1 MEISLPTPYTYE
13 GGNLLL
19 DITVTQGGNYKSATF
34 YGSSISGAGRY
45 FYNTTEGA
53 ADFLPKTTFTY
64 EAAATGTCPKPKSLS
79 FSNIAARAADL
90 SWNGGTA
97 SAWQICI
104 NGDEENLIDASSA
117 SYSFANLTPLT
128 EYSVKVR
135 AVCGEEQS
143 DWSAASFTT
152 LSACPYPITNLL
164 ISNLYTNSAI
174 INFEEATGEA
184 GAFEAELSTDS
195 NFPEGNTTFFD
206 AESDAFGLGDITFE
220 GLIPA
225 TKYYVRMRAYC
236 EDESTSG
243 EWSSVFSFT
252 TACETRPLPYSEN
265 FDAYSGTTDTS
276 TPSTYP
282 NDELPQCWSFLNR
295 AETSGTYPQAFI
307 SSASGYVASGKC
319 LFFKSSSSTPIY
331 AVLPPFEENI
341 TALQLKFT
349 YRNEGT
355 GGSNGTLYVGYMTD
369 PSDAST
375 FTSLLTCTKTTT
387 LTEKEVLFDEA
398 MDGSY
403 IAFMYEGI
411 SSNNYYLSIDNVI
424 VRLAPNCSK
433 LTSISQP
440 TDITASSATFSWV
453 GTESNYEYV
462 IAEKDST
469 PDWSSPVAVDG
480 ASSVTVSSGL
490 QPNTAYDFYVRSN
503 CGDGDTN
510 KGDALHVSFTT
521 KCLAVSEFPW
531 FEHFDSITVA
541 TSVLP
546 DCWSKINTAISSS
559 YSSYPYVYAN
569 GSYSTYAH
577 SASNCLYFYTYYST
591 SSSYSGED
599 EYAILPQM
607 SSLEGKRI
615 SFYAKG
621 YNATSIIKVGT
632 MSDPSDASTFA
643 EIQSDTLTTSYEKYT
658 VNLSGSNHY
667 IALKVMKPTTTYSYS
682 GAYVDDITVEDIPSC
697 LEPTGLAFVE
707 ATANSAKFNLTAGG
721 TETAW
726 DFYYSTENV
735 APTAE
740 TVPQV
745 VAAADTAISSGLN
758 PNTQYYVWVRA
769 HCSDSEQSPW
779 SEGISF
785 RSGCAPYEAA
795 SFTEDFEDGIY
806 CWTVGNLQSEDGV
819 SHVPYPYWKAAY
831 NGENGLYMIA
841 YKSYSTVHDSAYA
854 VLPQMNYGEKS
865 LKDFS
870 ISFYAQASNTSD
882 NTHLILGVVADPA
895 DSLASFE
902 QITQF
907 DLTTSFD
914 IYEYSFANYEG
925 SKPYIVLLATLP
937 EGYASSTSKT
947 GEFYIDD
954 IALFETPS
962 CQPLRSISISDLARR
977 SMVVNLEPKAGI
989 ALASEYEL
997 VYSTSELDEAA
1008 LEAATKIAINDTNA
1022 YEING
1027 LDRETLYYIYVRA
1040 NCGGENGKSAWVS
1053 TSAKTKALSAC
1064 DDVQVGNGS
1073 YNGYYAPIAT
1083 YYKNSWVQFIYPAS
1097 EIDQQA
1103 GMIGAISFYCSAT
1116 DASTDLAGE
1125 VNIYMAH
1132 TSKSDHSS
1140 TSDWLAAEDLT
1151 LVYHT
1156 DAFEKPAA
1164 TGWMSFDLN
1173 TAFAYNGTDNIAI
1186 VVAAKLPNYSTSIK
1200 FDYWP
1205 TDNALLYR
1213 GNDGN
1218 TAYGEHPGNNSGTR
1232 SNNRPNIKFSF
1243 CHELDACPAVSELTA
1258 AVLGIGT
1265 TQEKISWAISGAD
1278 YLSGF
1283 DMIVSKTELDDEAL
1297 ATAEPTYS
1305 DIHGLSKDLE
1315 NLDPST
1321 DYYVYLR
1328 AICKAEGHDEGNSDW
1343 ASVHFKTLADCPAV
1357 INLSLELGAT
1367 DSITAT
1373 WERATMEQAKE
1384 FKYILTKTRLDVE
1397 NITAELNDVNDTV
1410 KAFNELDH
1418 AQKYYFYVASACGD
1432 ATSAFVEDSI
1442 ETLPACQAVEN
1453 LAASRVEHNRVEL
1466 AWTSAQLATETEW
1479 KVGIVGDPIPA
1490 QTVSERKAILF
1501 GLSAET
1507 AYEAYVIAL
1516 CGEESVSDSAKVAF
1530 NTAAQPGAC
1539 KQIGSGTSESNFF
1552 PTNAYFKY
1560 STSEQIYTAA
1570 EVGKAGKILSLS
1582 FYSNG
1587 PENTR
1592 TIDVYVAHTTK
1603 SSFSSYSD
1611 WQQVSAADKVYSGS
1625 ITFAA
1630 NQWISIPFDNEFE
1643 YNGTDNLLV
1652 IVDDNTNSYC
1662 TSGQQTKFL
1671 TCTTDGYECLYINND
1686 GTDVNPTASSS
1697 AYGTRSYSKNQIQ
1710 FCFEAKAAPDVT
1722 ALAISDI
1729 TTNSAKAS
1737 WEPMGSETAWNVF
1750 ISPTQ
1755 VTDFS
1760 DIVAE
1765 RVETLSKSFT
1775 GLADDEDYFVYVQPA
1790 VEGAEYSMVSFRT
1803 IASCL
1808 IQTNPAVVAA
1818 SITAHTARVTWVDPN
1833 EVKAGNYKVVYAKAA
1848 EFDLEDADLAFVES
1862 ADTFAVLPALQAD
1875 TVYKFAVMANCD
1887 GGEDESRYSA
1897 VASFATLKSCF
1908 TPYATTVIDST
1919 ITAYSATVYW
1929 KDDHDDAGY
1938 LVAYGLYDSFDLD
1951 NPETYLTKYVPD
1963 TFAVLEGLT
1972 AGESYKVSIKGDCS
1986 SVGEGQSKTW
1996 APYAYFNTKCEAKAL
2011 PYSEDFETQSSLVC
2025 WTVGNIQEE
2034 RDSYSSYLSHSP
2046 GRSSSAK
2053 ANGEYGLKIHAYK
2066 STGYGSTDADSAYA
2080 VLPELVFGEDAITDY
2095 QIRFNAKAKIGTGY
2109 YSDYYYSHLLI
2120 GVAEDDALTNLAII
2134 ADTALSTSAFQEVEL
2149 SFAAYTGTGNRIVL
2163 LARVDPSSTA
2173 SPREA
2178 EIYVDD
2184 IHVSKSSACKRPTAL
2199 AVSNITTDAAQL
2211 AWTENGEAT
2220 AWQIRLNGDDEHL
2233 IDADANP
2240 FNLSALTAAT
2250 AYSVEVRANCGG
2262 AQSDWSAPLNFATE
2276 ICNEADKKAIRY
2288 EISDTYGD
2296 GWNGDAALKI
2306 VHKATNTEIASLT
2319 VISADSKTPVIGN
2332 LPLCC
2337 GEEYSIIW
2345 VSGSFDSECRF
2356 ALYDIND
2363 DVIVEHTTGS
2373 PTAGTLIDYT
2383 MNCVVPTCSKPA
2395 SVEVSD
2401 ITSSSATFNWVAGN
2415 SETDFQYVVVAKDEA
2430 PDWSAATDVIGK
2442 TTALVESLEANKA
2455 YDFYVRANCG
2465 EEKSD
2470 PRSISFRTDCGV
2482 MALPFQEFFEDEI
2495 PCWTM
2500 KDCASNTNVSANAA
2514 YEGLKGF
2521 KFAYNT
2527 NPPQYLISPELMA
2540 SEKKVKVSFF
2550 YKAGGTYVE
2559 TFQVGY
2565 STTTD
2570 ATDAFTW
2577 AEEIT
2582 ASSTFE
2588 QYLDTL
2594 PDAGV
2599 KYVAI
2604 KYTANDQLSLYID
2617 NFAVEEIGGT
2627 GTGIDAIGTESEKA
2641 VKFVKDDHIY
2651 ILRNGILYDVTGR
2664 LIRK

>member
-1 MEISLPTPYTYE
+1 M
-13 GGNLLL
+13 
-19 DITVTQGGNYKSATF
+19 
-34 YGSSISGAGRY
+34 
-45 FYNTTEGA
+45 
-53 ADFLPKTTFTY
+53 
-64 EAAATGTCPKPKSLS
+64 
-79 FSNIAARAADL
+79 
-90 SWNGGTA
+90 
-97 SAWQICI
+97 
-104 NGDEENLIDASSA
+104 
-117 SYSFANLTPLT
+117 
-128 EYSVKVR
+128 
-135 AVCGEEQS
+135 
-143 DWSAASFTT
+143 
-152 LSACPYPITNLL
+152 
-164 ISNLYTNSAI
+164 
-174 INFEEATGEA
+174 
-184 GAFEAELSTDS
+184 
-195 NFPEGNTTFFD
+195 
-206 AESDAFGLGDITFE
+206 
-220 GLIPA
+220 
-225 TKYYVRMRAYC
+225 
-236 EDESTSG
+236 
-243 EWSSVFSFT
+243 
-252 TACETRPLPYSEN
+252 
-265 FDAYSGTTDTS
+265 
-276 TPSTYP
+276 
-282 NDELPQCWSFLNR
+282 
-295 AETSGTYPQAFI
+295 
-307 SSASGYVASGKC
+307 
-319 LFFKSSSSTPIY
+319 
-331 AVLPPFEENI
+331 
-341 TALQLKFT
+341 
-349 YRNEGT
+349 
-355 GGSNGTLYVGYMTD
+355 
-369 PSDAST
+369 
-375 FTSLLTCTKTTT
+375 
-387 LTEKEVLFDEA
+387 
-398 MDGSY
+398 
-403 IAFMYEGI
+403 
-411 SSNNYYLSIDNVI
+411 
-424 VRLAPNCSK
+424 
-433 LTSISQP
+433 
-440 TDITASSATFSWV
+440 
-453 GTESNYEYV
+453 

-531 FEHFDSITVA
+531 FEHFDSITA
-541 TSVLP
+541 GSGILP

-785 RSGCAPYEAA
+785 RTGCAPYEAA
-795 SFTEDFEDGIY
+795 SFSDDFENGIY
-806 CWTVGNLQSEDGV
+806 CWTVGNLQSENGV
-819 SHVPYPYWKAAY
+819 SHVPYAY
-831 NGENGLYMIA
+831 SSAKYKGEYGLYMIA

-865 LKDFS
+865 LKDYS
-870 ISFYAQASNTSD
+870 ISFYAKASSSSD
-882 NTHLILGVVADPA
+882 NTHLILGVVADPT

-914 IYEYSFANYEG
+914 IYEYSFASYEG

-962 CQPLRSISISDLARR
+962 CQPLRSIAISDLARR

-1022 YEING
+1022 YEISG

-1073 YNGYYAPIAT
+1073 YNGYYAPIAA

-1213 GNDGN
+1213 GNDDN

-1243 CHELDACPAVSELTA
+1243 CHELDACPAVSELNA
-1258 AVLGIGT
+1258 AVLGTGT

-1297 ATAEPTYS
+1297 AAAEITYPN
-1305 DIHGLSKDLE
+1305 IQGLSKDLK
-1315 NLDPST
+1315 NLTPST

-1397 NITAELNDVNDTV
+1397 NITAELSDVNDTV

-1453 LAASRVEHNRVEL
+1453 LAVSRVEHNRVEL

-1490 QTVSERKAILF
+1490 QTVSERNALLF

-1530 NTAAQPGAC
+1530 NTAAQPGNC
-1539 KQIGSGTSESNFF
+1539 KQIGNGTSSINYLPVGNYYNYSYTQQIFDASELQSGTITAISFQY
-1552 PTNAYFKY
+1552 AYSSAMTKA
-1560 STSEQIYTAA
+1560 TDVTIYMGVTD
-1570 EVGKAGKILSLS
+1570 K
-1582 FYSNG
+1582 
-1587 PENTR
+1587 
-1592 TIDVYVAHTTK
+1592 TT
-1603 SSFSSYSD
+1603 FSSTTD
-1611 WQQVSAADKVYSGS
+1611 WVALSELTQVYQGALNCSQG
-1625 ITFAA
+1625 
-1630 NQWISIPFDNEFE
+1630 WNEFTLQTPFN
-1643 YNGTDNLLV
+1643 YNGSGNLV
-1652 IVDDNTNSYC
+1652 IAVDDNVVKAYDG
-1662 TSGQQTKFL
+1662 SGYTFYVTMGSSNKTLYYQSDNTTGPASAPQTGTL
-1671 TCTTDGYECLYINND
+1671 TYYRNN
-1686 GTDVNPTASSS
+1686 
-1697 AYGTRSYSKNQIQ
+1697 IQ
-1710 FCFEAKAAPDVT
+1710 FCFEPKAAPDVT
-1722 ALAISDI
+1722 ALTVSDI
-1729 TTNSAKAS
+1729 TTESAKAS
-1737 WEPMGSETAWNVF
+1737 WEPMGSEIAWNVF

-1760 DIVAE
+1760 GVVAE

-1775 GLADDEDYFVYVQPA
+1775 GLNDDEDYFVYVQPA

-1808 IQTNPAVVAA
+1808 IQTNPAVVD
-1818 SITAHTARVTWVDPN
+1818 STITAHTARVIWVDPN
-1833 EVKAGNYKVVYAKAA
+1833 AVKAGSYKVVYAKAN
-1848 EFDLEDADLAFVES
+1848 EFDLEDADMAFVEPT
-1862 ADTFAVLPALQAD
+1862 DTFAVLPALQAD
-1875 TVYKFAVMANCD
+1875 TVYKFAVMANC

-1919 ITAYSATVYW
+1919 ITAHSATVYW

-1951 NPETYLTKYVPD
+1951 NPETYLTKNVTD

-2034 RDSYSSYLSHSP
+2034 RDPYSSYLSYDP
-2046 GRSSSAK
+2046 GRASSAK

-2066 STGYGSTDADSAYA
+2066 STGYYSTDADSAYA

-2095 QIRFNAKAKIGTGY
+2095 QIRFNAKANIGSGY
-2109 YSDYYYSHLLI
+2109 YSNYYSHLLI

-2134 ADTALSTSAFQEVEL
+2134 ADTAISTSAFQEVEL
-2149 SFAAYTGTGNRIVL
+2149 SFAAYAGTGNRIVL

-2173 SPREA
+2173 STREA

-2184 IHVSKSSACKRPTAL
+2184 IYVSKASDCKRPNA
-2199 AVSNITTDAAQL
+2199 
-2211 AWTENGEAT
+2211 EA
-2220 AWQIRLNGDDEHL
+2220 EV
-2233 IDADANP
+2233 
-2240 FNLSALTAAT
+2240 LSATSAQISWTA
-2250 AYSVEVRANCGG
+2250 G
-2262 AQSDWSAPLNFATE
+2262 
-2276 ICNEADKKAIRY
+2276 
-2288 EISDTYGD
+2288 
-2296 GWNGDAALKI
+2296 
-2306 VHKATNTEIASLT
+2306 
-2319 VISADSKTPVIGN
+2319 
-2332 LPLCC
+2332 
-2337 GEEYSIIW
+2337 GEE
-2345 VSGSFDSECRF
+2345 
-2356 ALYDIND
+2356 
-2363 DVIVEHTTGS
+2363 
-2373 PTAGTLIDYT
+2373 TL
-2383 MNCVVPTCSKPA
+2383 
-2395 SVEVSD
+2395 
-2401 ITSSSATFNWVAGN
+2401 
-2415 SETDFQYVVVAKDEA
+2415 FQYVCVLSGETPNWTGVEA
-2430 PDWSAATDVIGK
+2430 VAAT
-2442 TTALVESLEANKA
+2442 EAILDTLNIDTD
-2455 YDFYVRANCG
+2455 YDFYVRAYCS
-2465 EEKSD
+2465 EAEQSD
-2470 PRSISFRTDCGV
+2470 ARLISFHVGYCVPAPTSVDAQGITAIAFNGV
-2482 MALPFQEFFEDEI
+2482 EMDVAHPTSAPYYANNAHIELDVHADEADSLQITFATGYTYGTVIWVDWNNNLTFEASEVVYKGTSDNTKPTTLNCVFQI
-2495 PCWTM
+2495 PAGT
-2500 KDCASNTNVSANAA
+2500 A
-2514 YEGLKGF
+2514 EGLYRLRIG
-2521 KFAYNT
+2521 A
-2527 NPPQYLISPELMA
+2527 A
-2540 SEKKVKVSFF
+2540 DSFF
-2550 YKAGGTYVE
+2550 DSYISGSATEVDPCANGTYKLYE
-2559 TFQVGY
+2559 DY
-2565 STTTD
+2565 S
-2570 ATDAFTW
+2570 
-2577 AEEIT
+2577 
-2582 ASSTFE
+2582 
-2588 QYLDTL
+2588 
-2594 PDAGV
+2594 
-2599 KYVAI
+2599 I
-2604 KYTANDQLSLYID
+2604 KVVSQ
-2617 NFAVEEIGGT
+2617 GP
-2627 GTGIDAIGTESEKA
+2627 GTGIDAIESKNAAIKRLENDQVVIIRDGKKYTIMG
-2641 VKFVKDDHIY
+2641 VKIQ
-2651 ILRNGILYDVTGR
+2651 
-2664 LIRK
+2664 

>member
-1 MEISLPTPYTYE
+1 MKKSILLILLMALLAPWTGLKAEDLTVHDGTVESSNTPMYVGFFDDFTRSQVVFPASELEEMAGGTITSLKWYTKSNNIPYTTLSSVDIYLKE
-13 GGNLLL
+13 VNSTSISAFEDKSTATMVYQGAGLNFVAEGDGGSVTITFNTPFEYNGGNLLIGC
-19 DITVTQGGNYKSATF
+19 DNTTDADFKFIYF
-34 YGSSISGAGRY
+34 YGETVNGASISG
-45 FYNTTEGA
+45 YNGSSLASVSATQR
-53 ADFLPKTTFTY
+53 DFLPKTTFTY

-90 SWNGGTA
+90 SWDGGTA

-128 EYSVKVR
+128 AYSVKVR

-143 DWSAASFTT
+143 DWSTAKSFTT

-164 ISNLYTNSAI
+164 MSDLNTNSAI
-174 INFEEATGEA
+174 INFEEATEEA

-206 AESDAFGLGDITFE
+206 AESEAFGLGDITFE
-220 GLIPA
+220 GLIPD

-236 EDESTSG
+236 EDELSSG
-243 EWSSVFSFT
+243 EWSSTFSFT
-252 TACETRPLPYSEN
+252 TNCEAKPLPYSEN
-265 FDAYSGTTDTS
+265 FDSYSGSSSTTA
-276 TPSTYP
+276 PSAYP

-295 AETSGTYPQAFI
+295 AETSSTYPQAFI
-307 SSASGYVASGKC
+307 TSSSDYRVSGNC

-531 FEHFDSITVA
+531 FEHFDSITA
-541 TSVLP
+541 GSGILP
-546 DCWSKINTAISSS
+546 DCWSKINTATSST
-559 YSSYPYVYAN
+559 YNYYPYVYAN

-607 SSLEGKRI
+607 SSLEDKRI

-643 EIQSDTLTTSYEKYT
+643 EIQSITLTTSYEKYT
-658 VNLSGSNHY
+658 INLSGSNHY

-1164 TGWMSFDLN
+1164 TGWMRFDLN

-1243 CHELDACPAVSELTA
+1243 CHELDACPAVSELNA

-1397 NITAELNDVNDTV
+1397 NITAELSDVNDTV

-1453 LAASRVEHNRVEL
+1453 LAVSRVEHNRVEL

-1490 QTVSERKAILF
+1490 QTVSERNALLF

-1530 NTAAQPGAC
+1530 NTAAQPGNC
-1539 KQIGSGTSESNFF
+1539 KQIGNGTSSINYLPVGNYYNYSYTQQIFDASELQSGTITAISFQY
-1552 PTNAYFKY
+1552 AYSSAMTKA
-1560 STSEQIYTAA
+1560 TDVTIYMGVTD
-1570 EVGKAGKILSLS
+1570 K
-1582 FYSNG
+1582 
-1587 PENTR
+1587 
-1592 TIDVYVAHTTK
+1592 TT
-1603 SSFSSYSD
+1603 FSSTTD
-1611 WQQVSAADKVYSGS
+1611 WVALSELTQVYQGALNCSQG
-1625 ITFAA
+1625 
-1630 NQWISIPFDNEFE
+1630 WNEFTLQTPFN
-1643 YNGTDNLLV
+1643 YNGSGNLV
-1652 IVDDNTNSYC
+1652 IAVDDNVVKAYDG
-1662 TSGQQTKFL
+1662 SGYTFYVTMGSSNKTLYYQSDNTTGPASAPQTGTL
-1671 TCTTDGYECLYINND
+1671 TYYRNN
-1686 GTDVNPTASSS
+1686 
-1697 AYGTRSYSKNQIQ
+1697 IQ
-1710 FCFEAKAAPDVT
+1710 FCFEPKAVPDVT
-1722 ALAISDI
+1722 ALAISEI
-1729 TTNSAKAS
+1729 TTESAKAS
-1737 WEPMGSETAWNVF
+1737 WEPMGSEIAWNVF

-1775 GLADDEDYFVYVQPA
+1775 GLNDDEDYFVYVQPA
-1790 VEGAEYSMVSFRT
+1790 VEGGEYSMVSFRT
-1803 IASCL
+1803 VASCL
-1808 IQTNPAVVAA
+1808 IQTNPAVVD
-1818 SITAHTARVTWVDPN
+1818 STITAHTARVIWVDPN
-1833 EVKAGNYKVVYAKAA
+1833 AVKAGSYKVVYAKAN
-1848 EFDLEDADLAFVES
+1848 EFDLENADMAFVES
-1862 ADTFAVLPALQAD
+1862 TDTFAVLPALQAD
-1875 TVYKFAVMANCD
+1875 TVYKFAVMANC

-1919 ITAYSATVYW
+1919 ITAHSATVYW

-1951 NPETYLTKYVPD
+1951 NPETYLTKNVTD

-2034 RDSYSSYLSHSP
+2034 RDSYSSYLSYDP
-2046 GRSSSAK
+2046 GRASSAK

-2066 STGYGSTDADSAYA
+2066 STGYYSTDADSAYA

-2095 QIRFNAKAKIGTGY
+2095 QIRFNAKANIGSGY
-2109 YSDYYYSHLLI
+2109 YSNYYSHLLI

-2134 ADTALSTSAFQEVEL
+2134 ADTAISTSAFQEVEL
-2149 SFAAYTGTGNRIVL
+2149 SFAAYAGTGNRIVL

-2173 SPREA
+2173 STREA

-2184 IHVSKSSACKRPTAL
+2184 IYVSKASDCKRPNA
-2199 AVSNITTDAAQL
+2199 
-2211 AWTENGEAT
+2211 EA
-2220 AWQIRLNGDDEHL
+2220 EV
-2233 IDADANP
+2233 
-2240 FNLSALTAAT
+2240 LSATSAQISWTA
-2250 AYSVEVRANCGG
+2250 G
-2262 AQSDWSAPLNFATE
+2262 
-2276 ICNEADKKAIRY
+2276 
-2288 EISDTYGD
+2288 
-2296 GWNGDAALKI
+2296 
-2306 VHKATNTEIASLT
+2306 
-2319 VISADSKTPVIGN
+2319 
-2332 LPLCC
+2332 
-2337 GEEYSIIW
+2337 GEE
-2345 VSGSFDSECRF
+2345 
-2356 ALYDIND
+2356 
-2363 DVIVEHTTGS
+2363 
-2373 PTAGTLIDYT
+2373 TL
-2383 MNCVVPTCSKPA
+2383 
-2395 SVEVSD
+2395 
-2401 ITSSSATFNWVAGN
+2401 
-2415 SETDFQYVVVAKDEA
+2415 FQYVCVLSGETPNWTGVEA
-2430 PDWSAATDVIGK
+2430 VAAT
-2442 TTALVESLEANKA
+2442 EAILDTLNIDTD
-2455 YDFYVRANCG
+2455 YDFYVRAYCS
-2465 EEKSD
+2465 EAEQSD
-2470 PRSISFRTDCGV
+2470 ARLISFHVGYCVPAPTSVDAQGITAIAFNGV
-2482 MALPFQEFFEDEI
+2482 EMDVAHPTSAPYYANNAHIELDVHADEADSLQITFATGYTYGTVIWVDWNNNLTFEASEVVYKGTSDNTKPTTLNCVFQI
-2495 PCWTM
+2495 PAGT
-2500 KDCASNTNVSANAA
+2500 A
-2514 YEGLKGF
+2514 EGLYRLRIG
-2521 KFAYNT
+2521 A
-2527 NPPQYLISPELMA
+2527 A
-2540 SEKKVKVSFF
+2540 DSFF
-2550 YKAGGTYVE
+2550 DSYISGSATEVDPCANGTYKLYE
-2559 TFQVGY
+2559 DY
-2565 STTTD
+2565 S
-2570 ATDAFTW
+2570 
-2577 AEEIT
+2577 
-2582 ASSTFE
+2582 
-2588 QYLDTL
+2588 
-2594 PDAGV
+2594 
-2599 KYVAI
+2599 I
-2604 KYTANDQLSLYID
+2604 KVVSQ
-2617 NFAVEEIGGT
+2617 GP
-2627 GTGIDAIGTESEKA
+2627 GTGIDAIESKNAAIKRLENDQVVIIRDGKKYTIMG
-2641 VKFVKDDHIY
+2641 VKIQ
-2651 ILRNGILYDVTGR
+2651 
-2664 LIRK
+2664 

>member
-1 MEISLPTPYTYE
+1 MRIGGADSQFDNFISGTSATANACGNTTYTIYE
-13 GGNLLL
+13 
-19 DITVTQGGNYKSATF
+19 DYSITVTA
-34 YGSSISGAGRY
+34 
-45 FYNTTEGA
+45 
-53 ADFLPKTTFTY
+53 
-64 EAAATGTCPKPKSLS
+64 
-79 FSNIAARAADL
+79 
-90 SWNGGTA
+90 
-97 SAWQICI
+97 
-104 NGDEENLIDASSA
+104 
-117 SYSFANLTPLT
+117 PL
-128 EYSVKVR
+128 
-135 AVCGEEQS
+135 
-143 DWSAASFTT
+143 
-152 LSACPYPITNLL
+152 ACPYPITNLL
-164 ISNLYTNSAI
+164 ISELYTTSAV

-184 GAFEAELSTDS
+184 GLFEAEYSTKSD
-195 NFPEGNTTFFD
+195 FPAGETTFINHD
-206 AESDAFGLGDITFE
+206 DEDAFDLLGPSVTLE
-220 GLIPA
+220 NLEPA
-225 TKYYVRMRAYC
+225 TKYYIRVRAYC
-236 EDESTSG
+236 EDELSSG
-243 EWSSVFSFT
+243 EWSSVFSFST
-252 TACETRPLPYSEN
+252 ECIAVSAFPWSEN
-265 FDAYSGTTDTS
+265 FDTREIGDIDFSCWKNEHISG
-276 TPSTYP
+276 
-282 NDELPQCWSFLNR
+282 
-295 AETSGTYPQAFI
+295 SG
-307 SSASGYVASGKC
+307 SYV
-319 LFFKSSSSTPIY
+319 FQ
-331 AVLPPFEENI
+331 V
-341 TALQLKFT
+341 
-349 YRNEGT
+349 
-355 GGSNGTLYVGYMTD
+355 SNGTGDNNSKVGKLPDMSSGTITD
-369 PSDAST
+369 LSLPKMEIPSADAYEFSINVYRNASGSSYPTEGLRIWAVQGEDSTDLGFISRNFTQSFSKDGNLVVPAELASGWYTYT
-375 FTSLLTCTKTTT
+375 FTIPYKGDLNIIVRGESKFGSATY
-387 LTEKEVLFDEA
+387 FD
-398 MDGSY
+398 D
-403 IAFMYEGI
+403 
-411 SSNNYYLSIDNVI
+411 LR
-424 VRLAPNCSK
+424 VRLAPTCSK
-433 LTSISQP
+433 LAAIADP
-440 TDITASSATFSWV
+440 TDITASSATFAWTAGGSE
-453 GTESNYEYV
+453 TNFEYV

-490 QPNTAYDFYVRSN
+490 QPNTAYDFYVRAN
-503 CGDGDTN
+503 CGDGDIN

-531 FEHFDSITVA
+531 FEHFDSITA
-541 TSVLP
+541 GSGILP
-546 DCWSKINTAISSS
+546 DCWSKINTASSSS
-559 YSSYPYVYAN
+559 YSSYPYVFTN

-577 SASNCLYFYTYYST
+577 SASNGLYFYTYYST
-591 SSSYSGED
+591 TSSYSGED

-621 YNATSIIKVGT
+621 YNATGIIKVGT

-643 EIQSDTLTTSYEKYT
+643 EIQSITLTTSYEKYT
-658 VNLSGSNHY
+658 VDLSGSNHY
-667 IALKVMKPTTTYSYS
+667 IALKVTKPTTTYAYN

-758 PNTQYYVWVRA
+758 PNTLYYVWVRA
-769 HCSDSEQSPW
+769 HCSDTDQSPW

-795 SFTEDFEDGIY
+795 SFSDDFEDGIY

-841 YKSYSTVHDSAYA
+841 YKSSGTVHDSAYA

-870 ISFYAQASNTSD
+870 ISFYAKAPNLSD

-914 IYEYSFANYEG
+914 IYEYSFASYEG

-937 EGYASSTSKT
+937 EGHASSTSKT

-997 VYSTSELDEAA
+997 VISKTELDEAA
-1008 LEAATKIAINDTNA
+1008 LEAADKISINDTNA

-1073 YNGYYAPIAT
+1073 YNGYYAPIAA

-1097 EIDQQA
+1097 EIQQA

-1186 VVAAKLPNYSTSIK
+1186 VVAAKLPNYSTNIK

-1213 GNDGN
+1213 GNDDN

-1232 SNNRPNIKFSF
+1232 STNRPNIKFTF
-1243 CHELDACPAVSELTA
+1243 CHELPACPAVSELTA
-1258 AVLGIGT
+1258 AVLGTGT

-1297 ATAEPTYS
+1297 AAAEITHAN
-1305 DIHGLSKDLE
+1305 IQGLSKDLE
-1315 NLDPST
+1315 GLTPST

-1328 AICKAEGHDEGNSDW
+1328 AICQAEEHDEGNSDW

-1373 WERATMEQAKE
+1373 WERATMEQAKA
-1384 FKYILTKTRLDVE
+1384 FKYILSTERLDKE

-1410 KAFNELDH
+1410 IAFSGLNH

-1490 QTVSERKAILF
+1490 QTVSERNALLF

-1530 NTAAQPGAC
+1530 NTAAQPGSC
-1539 KQIGSGTSESNFF
+1539 KQVGSETGSTYAYPINNFYKYSYSQQIFDASELSTGLINSISFQYAYSTAMTKATDVTIYMGITDKATFSGTSDWVALSDLTQVYQGALNCSQGWNEFTLQTPFNYDGSGNLVLAVHDN
-1552 PTNAYFKY
+1552 TEAYD
-1560 STSEQIYTAA
+1560 
-1570 EVGKAGKILSLS
+1570 G
-1582 FYSNG
+1582 
-1587 PENTR
+1587 
-1592 TIDVYVAHTTK
+1592 
-1603 SSFSSYSD
+1603 SSYKFNYTSCTGNKTLYYQSD
-1611 WQQVSAADKVYSGS
+1611 NNECPANAPLSG
-1625 ITFAA
+1625 TLA
-1630 NQWISIPFDNEFE
+1630 Q
-1643 YNGTDNLLV
+1643 YR
-1652 IVDDNTNSYC
+1652 
-1662 TSGQQTKFL
+1662 
-1671 TCTTDGYECLYINND
+1671 NN
-1686 GTDVNPTASSS
+1686 
-1697 AYGTRSYSKNQIQ
+1697 IQ
-1710 FCFEAKAAPDVT
+1710 FCFEPKAAPDVT

-1729 TTNSAKAS
+1729 TTESAKAS

-1760 DIVAE
+1760 GVVAE

-1775 GLADDEDYFVYVQPA
+1775 GLNDDEDYFVYVQPA

-1803 IASCL
+1803 VASCL
-1808 IQTNPAVVAA
+1808 IQTNPAVVAE
-1818 SITAHTARVTWVDPN
+1818 SVTAHTARVTWVDPN

-1848 EFDLEDADLAFVES
+1848 EFDLENADLAYVNTT
-1862 ADTFAVLPALQAD
+1862 DTFADLSGLQAD
-1875 TVYKFAVMANCD
+1875 TVYKFAVMANC
-1887 GGEDESRYSA
+1887 GGDDESRYSIA
-1897 VASFATLKSCF
+1897 AQFTTPQSCF
-1908 TPYATTVIDST
+1908 TPNAPDVVAAS
-1919 ITAYSATVYW
+1919 ITAHEATVFW

-1951 NPETYLTKYVPD
+1951 NPETYLTKYVTD
-1963 TFAVLEGLT
+1963 TIAVLEGLT

-2011 PYSEDFETQSSLVC
+2011 PYSEDFETNSALVC
-2025 WTVGNIQEE
+2025 WTVGNVQEE
-2034 RDSYSSYLSHSP
+2034 RDSYSSYLSYDP
-2046 GRSSSAK
+2046 GRASSAK

-2066 STGYGSTDADSAYA
+2066 STGYYGTDADSAYA

-2095 QIRFNAKAKIGTGY
+2095 QIRFNAKANIGSGY
-2109 YSDYYYSHLLI
+2109 YSNYYSHLLI
-2120 GVAEDDALTNLAII
+2120 GLAEDDALTNLAII
-2134 ADTALSTSAFQEVEL
+2134 ADTAISTSAFQEVEL
-2149 SFAAYTGTGNRIVL
+2149 SFAAYAGTGNRIVL

-2173 SPREA
+2173 STREA

-2184 IHVSKSSACKRPTAL
+2184 IYVSKISACKRPASIE
-2199 AVSNITTDAAQL
+2199 VSAITESSASF
-2211 AWTENGEAT
+2211 AWTAGGEETNFEYIIVAAGETPDWSLAT
-2220 AWQIRLNGDDEHL
+2220 AVNG
-2233 IDADANP
+2233 A
-2240 FNLSALTAAT
+2240 S
-2250 AYSVEVRANCGG
+2250 SVEV
-2262 AQSDWSAPLNFATE
+2262 TE
-2276 ICNEADKKAIRY
+2276 
-2288 EISDTYGD
+2288 G
-2296 GWNGDAALKI
+2296 L
-2306 VHKATNTEIASLT
+2306 VAST
-2319 VISADSKTPVIGN
+2319 
-2332 LPLCC
+2332 
-2337 GEEYSIIW
+2337 
-2345 VSGSFDSECRF
+2345 
-2356 ALYDIND
+2356 
-2363 DVIVEHTTGS
+2363 
-2373 PTAGTLIDYT
+2373 
-2383 MNCVVPTCSKPA
+2383 
-2395 SVEVSD
+2395 
-2401 ITSSSATFNWVAGN
+2401 
-2415 SETDFQYVVVAKDEA
+2415 
-2430 PDWSAATDVIGK
+2430 
-2442 TTALVESLEANKA
+2442 A
-2455 YDFYVRANCG
+2455 YDFYVRTNCG
-2465 EEKSD
+2465 EGEENKSD
-2470 PRSISFRTDCGV
+2470 ARSITFRTICGAV
-2482 MALPFQEFFEDEI
+2482 VVDTENAFEEGFEDSDFAPACWENIASGTYAWTKATTQHHSGNASAYSGYYGDIYLVLPPLAIADAGERVEI
-2495 PCWTM
+2495 SFW
-2500 KDCASNTNVSANAA
+2500 S
-2514 YEGLKGF
+2514 
-2521 KFAYNT
+2521 YNT
-2527 NPPQYLISPELMA
+2527 FVSDYDKNSVVLLGETEQELWSPE
-2540 SEKKVKVSFF
+2540 SVSQSWKKDSIDLSAFKGQTITLAFKYKGSNAHGWYIDDVKVEFVSE
-2550 YKAGGTYVE
+2550 GG
-2559 TFQVGY
+2559 
-2565 STTTD
+2565 
-2570 ATDAFTW
+2570 
-2577 AEEIT
+2577 I
-2582 ASSTFE
+2582 
-2588 QYLDTL
+2588 
-2594 PDAGV
+2594 
-2599 KYVAI
+2599 
-2604 KYTANDQLSLYID
+2604 
-2617 NFAVEEIGGT
+2617 